1 MDFDTI
7 LASFGDFGPYQR
19 KLFVFNAAFLVTVP
33 FIVFAQV
40 FISDDVDFVCL
51 AEIQNGSST
60 KATSFRATR
69 IAETKGGCGILENS
83 ITGNWSTIYSSTDH
97 LFGQADNS
105 TSSYSTDIEGQI
117 CAKWGYDP
125 SQHQSTTVTEWNLV
139 CDRKWLRELAQSA
152 VYAGMTVGSGIFGT
166 IWDRYGRLR
175 SISSALLIQSIF
187 CFLSAASPHL
197 AMFIFCQFIVG
208 CTYPGVLVASFTYV
222 IEWTGPSKR
231 AIIGNML
238 ALMFP
243 AGHMI
248 FAVLSYFLRHWR
260 LLQIVVGIPQL
271 ALLFVFLFRLIPESP
286 RWLLSLGN
294 VNEADIIIR
303 EAVRTNQKTL
313 PSSYFTYTRLSSH
326 GPNKVKTYKQE
337 TSSKSTTRT
346 TKSYN
351 FTDLFKTPKLRQT
364 TLIILCNW
372 FSVVLPYF
380 GLSMF
385 STSLAGNR
393 YVNFFL
399 SGFAEVI
406 AIFLSSFT
414 INRWGRPR
422 PIAVFCLI
430 GGVFCFLSPFP
441 KNGFQYLSIAFAL
454 IAKVG
459 AAAAFWSGF
468 VYVAE
473 LYPTVVGNSG
483 FSLCI
488 LASRISTI
496 IMPFMRLLSDVWQ
509 PLPYVIM
516 GSMTASSGTLVL
528 LAPETKNL
536 CGIVLRSRIF

>member
-1 MDFDTI
+1 MR
-7 LASFGDFGPYQR
+7 L
-19 KLFVFNAAFLVTVP
+19 FLVTVP

-51 AEIQNGSST
+51 AGIQNGSST

-83 ITGNWSTIYSSTDH
+83 ITGNWSTIYSSNDH

-117 CAKWGYDP
+117 CAKWGYDS
-125 SQHQSTTVTEWNLV
+125 SQHQSTIVTEWNLV
-139 CDRKWLRELAQSA
+139 CERKWLRELAQSA

-166 IWDRYGRLR
+166 ISDRYGRLR

-197 AMFIFCQFIVG
+197 AIFIFCQFIVG

-286 RWLLSLGN
+286 RWLLSLGH

-364 TLIILCNW
+364 TLIICA
-372 FSVVLPYF
+372 
-380 GLSMF
+380 
-385 STSLAGNR
+385 TEIDDECRAT
-393 YVNFFL
+393 
-399 SGFAEVI
+399 EKQI
-406 AIFLSSFT
+406 
-414 INRWGRPR
+414 
-422 PIAVFCLI
+422 
-430 GGVFCFLSPFP
+430 
-441 KNGFQYLSIAFAL
+441 
-454 IAKVG
+454 
-459 AAAAFWSGF
+459 
-468 VYVAE
+468 
-473 LYPTVVGNSG
+473 
-483 FSLCI
+483 
-488 LASRISTI
+488 
-496 IMPFMRLLSDVWQ
+496 
-509 PLPYVIM
+509 
-516 GSMTASSGTLVL
+516 
-528 LAPETKNL
+528 
-536 CGIVLRSRIF
+536 